1 MPSPCSLLILY
12 VTLARYDFVA
22 QDNTAKVDTG
32 VNVTELKGD
41 PVLSIHSQ
49 AAHEREVA
57 ELLVNTLQ
65 LEVAADSLDPEM
77 RLFGEG
83 LGLDS
88 IDALELALAI
98 TRAYGFELRSD
109 DERNHQI
116 FASLRSLTG
125 HIEAHRTR

>member
-1 MPSPCSLLILY
+1 MS
-12 VTLARYDFVA
+12 
-22 QDNTAKVDTG
+22 
-32 VNVTELKGD
+32 ELKTD
-41 PVLSIHSQ
+41 PVLNTQGQTAPEQ
-49 AAHEREVA
+49 AVA
-57 ELLVNTLQ
+57 ELLVHTLQ
-65 LEVAADSLDPEM
+65 LEVAADSIGRDM

>member
-1 MPSPCSLLILY
+1 MTEL
-12 VTLARYDFVA
+12 
-22 QDNTAKVDTG
+22 
-32 VNVTELKGD
+32 VTE
-41 PVLSIHSQ
+41 PVLSTHSQ
-49 AAHEREVA
+49 TPSERAVA
-57 ELLVNTLQ
+57 DLLVSALQ
-65 LEVAADSLDPEM
+65 LEVAADAIDPAM

>member
-1 MPSPCSLLILY
+1 MQPEFDTSMLIVGDAAVNDLHPPEPA
-12 VTLARYDFVA
+12 T
-22 QDNTAKVDTG
+22 TG
-32 VNVTELKGD
+32 NPTQQ
-41 PVLSIHSQ
+41 SQ
-49 AAHEREVA
+49 REREVA
-57 ELLVNTLQ
+57 ELIVNALQ
-65 LEVAADSLDPEM
+65 LEVAPGEINPEERM
-77 RLFGEG
+77 FGEG

-116 FASLRSLTG
+116 FASLRSLTR